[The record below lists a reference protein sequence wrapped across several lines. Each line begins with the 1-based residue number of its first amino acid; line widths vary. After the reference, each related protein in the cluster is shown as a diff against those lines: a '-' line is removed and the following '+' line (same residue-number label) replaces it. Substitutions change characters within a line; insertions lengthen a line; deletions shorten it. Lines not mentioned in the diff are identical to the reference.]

1 MNAEKDFKDLHII
14 KELDQDLI
22 SKMLLIAEE
31 KGDKKY
37 VISNNHTQEYQ
48 QEAAK
53 LRDQLIDLIID
64 KDLPADSQH
73 VLTLAKQML
82 EISRRCK
89 RKNYKDKPAALTQ
102 NPTEQ
107 KPKEITVLK

>member
-37 VISNNHTQEYQ
+37 VISNNHT
-48 QEAAK
+48 
-53 LRDQLIDLIID
+53 
-64 KDLPADSQH
+64 
-73 VLTLAKQML
+73 
-82 EISRRCK
+82 
-89 RKNYKDKPAALTQ
+89 
-102 NPTEQ
+102 
-107 KPKEITVLK
+107 